1 MNQDE
6 YHLKL
11 AINLR
16 REAVLSQC
24 ALNCQLRDIWVTVE
38 IQVTYSRSGAAE
50 DS

>member
-16 REAVLSQC
+16 RGAVPSQC
-24 ALNCQLRDIWVTVE
+24 ALDSQLRDIWVTFE
-38 IQVTYSRSGAAE
+38 IQITY
-50 DS
+50 